1 MTQENKE
8 TVKTF
13 RLTKQE
19 NTLLTKLSQRE
30 GIDPSK
36 YIRNL
41 IKNKERAFTLS
52 PDEAD
57 LLKTNF
63 ANLTRIG
70 SNINQIT
77 YHMNIKSLN
86 GQPPIDEKEKNTLTS
101 YLVNLDQELKKTK
114 NQIVKL
120 VKLAE

>member
-8 TVKTF
+8 IRKAF
-13 RLTKQE
+13 RLTEQE

-63 ANLTRIG
+63 ANLTRVG
-70 SNINQIT
+70 SNINQIV

-86 GQPPIDEKEKNTLTS
+86 GQPPIEEKEKNTLTNH
-101 YLVNLDQELKKTK
+101 LATLDQELKKTK
-114 NQIVKL
+114 KQIVKL